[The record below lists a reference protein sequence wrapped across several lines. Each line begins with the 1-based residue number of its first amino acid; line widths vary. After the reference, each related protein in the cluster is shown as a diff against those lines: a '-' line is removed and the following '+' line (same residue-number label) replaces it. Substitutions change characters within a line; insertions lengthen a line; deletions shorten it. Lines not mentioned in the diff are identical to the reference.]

1 MANSSVQLAE
11 TILTLGVRAS
21 QGETVQTPTGTVTP
35 VALVAFGTGGGSD
48 NAENGGGGGSGLS
61 IPLGAYVS
69 GGQGTRFVPN
79 TVVLTVVGLAG
90 IARVVRAA
98 RR

>member
-1 MANSSVQLAE
+1 MANITVRLAE

-21 QGETVQTPTGTVTP
+21 QGDTVQTPSGTVTP

-69 GGQGTRFVPN
+69 DGQGTRFVPN
-79 TVVLTVVGLAG
+79 VVVLAVVVLAG
-90 IARVVRAA
+90 MARVVRAA